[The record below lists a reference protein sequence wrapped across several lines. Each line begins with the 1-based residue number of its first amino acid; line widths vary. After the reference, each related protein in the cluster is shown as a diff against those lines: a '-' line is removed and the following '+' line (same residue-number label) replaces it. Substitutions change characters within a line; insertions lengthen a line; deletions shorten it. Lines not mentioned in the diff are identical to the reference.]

1 VNIGSHYHDKCE
13 VTVLKK
19 LYFALKN
26 RGIEFASIQI
36 VTKKPGDINGTKT

>member
-26 RGIEFASIQI
+26 RRIEFASIHI
-36 VTKKPGDINGTKT
+36 VTKKPGDINGT